1 MGKWK
6 LIAIVGGAVLVV
18 AVAVVVGRMVFATK
32 DEAAN
37 PDASAVKTAM
47 VERGDIAV
55 TIDATGTIK
64 PLNIVKVSSK
74 ASGKIL
80 ELKVDAGDYVEKDE
94 IIAIIETTYVQISL
108 EQASSRRAICKS
120 TLATGGNRPPTPERT
135 VGNSD
140 SSGTGI
146 SR

>member
-1 MGKWK
+1 M
-6 LIAIVGGAVLVV
+6 VETVLM
-18 AVAVVVGRMVFATK
+18 RP
-32 DEAAN
+32 EI
-37 PDASAVKTAM
+37 KTAI

-80 ELKVDAGDYVEKDE
+80 ELRVDAGDYVEKDE
-94 IIAIIETTYVQISL
+94 IIAVIETTYVQISL
-108 EQASSRRAICKS
+108 EQAEADLRSAQARLQQAEIDLTTSERAVSNQDS
-120 TLATGGNRPPTPERT
+120 TRA
-135 VGNSD
+135 
-140 SSGTGI
+140 GI